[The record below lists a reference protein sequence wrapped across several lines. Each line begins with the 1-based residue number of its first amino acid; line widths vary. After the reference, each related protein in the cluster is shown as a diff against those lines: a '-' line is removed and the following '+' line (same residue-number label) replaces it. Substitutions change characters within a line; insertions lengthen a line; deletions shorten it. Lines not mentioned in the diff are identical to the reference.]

1 MIKKI
6 CLSVDDEEDIML
18 QSGIDRLQDF
28 GWVTRIN
35 ETTLQINKEFFE
47 IYNESIKDCN
57 KDPQTMELN
66 HKIMSHPVMTDQ
78 HDFMDTIGGDA
89 ELFSGASMVGHRML
103 TIIGELDNPSPNLFY
118 AVVQILLKLSGGR
131 IYYER

>member
-6 CLSVDDEEDIML
+6 SLSADDEEDIML
-18 QSGIDRLQDF
+18 QSGIDTLQVF

-35 ETTLQINKEFFE
+35 ETTLQINKGFFE
-47 IYNESIKDCN
+47 VYNESIKDCN
-57 KDPQTMELN
+57 KDLQTIELN
-66 HKIMSHPVMTDQ
+66 HKIMSHPVIMDQ

-103 TIIGELDNPSPNLFY
+103 AIIGELDSPSSNLFY
-118 AVVQILLKLSGGR
+118 AVVQILLKLSGR
-131 IYYER
+131 EDIL